1 MNMSTIITCIVVGIV
16 FLVVWALVITTFIRM
31 IGKVDDN
38 IIRMIYKSEFT
49 PVPTVPEAVD
59 DESANEPEEV
69 EELDEEVEDTE
80 DETEVIGVSGV

>member
-1 MNMSTIITCIVVGIV
+1 MNTSTIITCIVVGIV

-59 DESANEPEEV
+59 DETLDEDEED
-69 EELDEEVEDTE
+69 LNEEVEDTE
-80 DETEVIGVSGV
+80 DETEVISVSGV